1 MAYGI
6 VNVGQPE
13 QETSNFVTTDQVGVP
28 GGVATLDASGKLTA
42 SQRPDNAGYSK
53 SEVDSLVSQVV
64 STHNASTSAH
74 SDLRGTMAE
83 LEAAVH
89 AIDLKYGTDVSENA
103 FAVTFATLDNV
114 VVSGVWNTSQARIEF

>member
-42 SQRPDNAGYSK
+42 SQRPEWESWVEK
-53 SEVDSLVSQVV
+53 E
-64 STHNASTSAH
+64 
-74 SDLRGTMAE
+74 
-83 LEAAVH
+83 
-89 AIDLKYGTDVSENA
+89 
-103 FAVTFATLDNV
+103 
-114 VVSGVWNTSQARIEF
+114 